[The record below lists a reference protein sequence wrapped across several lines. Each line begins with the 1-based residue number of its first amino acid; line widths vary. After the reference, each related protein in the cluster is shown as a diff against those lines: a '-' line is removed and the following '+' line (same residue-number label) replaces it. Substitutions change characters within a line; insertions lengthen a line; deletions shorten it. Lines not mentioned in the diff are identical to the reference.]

1 MSLWFSECPRLL
13 LNRAT
18 PIFPFNSYTYHIVIA
33 VKICCIVMPAHCF
46 ALSFLAYFIFA
57 YLPFSIIIVVNSIL
71 VLILVWY
78 IFAKYNFYCFW
89 LSFFS
94 MFDAGILGITR
105 LHIAKPQ
112 LFFNLTITATVAKLA
127 IKINWKPGIY
137 SNRSQITCEEC
148 RDEHSLNS
156 VPRNLRAERSVPREW
171 PANARPE
178 VYLYFFMQNIG

>member
-1 MSLWFSECPRLL
+1 MSQTKNIVISLLIWSCNRITFWQVNMSLWFSEWSRLL
-13 LNRAT
+13 LNWAT

-127 IKINWKPGIY
+127 IKNKLKTRYLFESIAN
-137 SNRSQITCEEC
+137 
-148 RDEHSLNS
+148 
-156 VPRNLRAERSVPREW
+156 NLRGV
-171 PANARPE
+171 
-178 VYLYFFMQNIG
+178 